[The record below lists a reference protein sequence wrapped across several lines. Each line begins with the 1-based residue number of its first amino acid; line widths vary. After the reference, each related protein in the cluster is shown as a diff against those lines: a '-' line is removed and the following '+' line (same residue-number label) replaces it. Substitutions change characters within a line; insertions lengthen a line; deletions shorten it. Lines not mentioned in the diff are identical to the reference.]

1 MTGKAYNKTIRWVW
15 VLLLLA
21 AVAVLACVVSL
32 GIGSTHIGAGEIIR
46 LFFAKQRTP
55 EYSIIMDI
63 RLPRTI
69 LALAVG
75 GGLSLAGAMLQG
87 MFRNP
92 LVSPYTLGISGGASL
107 GVCLTIAFSLHSLI
121 GVVAFPV
128 SGFIGAMITIVIVYS
143 LGTGKGVPGS
153 QSMLLIGVM
162 ISFVSA
168 SILMLVMA
176 MSSSEDIHGIVFW
189 IMGSLDEPNNI
200 LILIVVISSLAGL
213 VASYFFTV
221 NLNAMALGEEEAIHL
236 GVNVDVTKRWLF
248 LIASILTGICVSV
261 AGIIG
266 FVGLVVPHFVRI
278 LTGSSDHRIVFV
290 CSFVAGA
297 AFLVMCDTVTRTIIA
312 PLELPVGVI
321 TGIIGGSL
329 FIFALSRNRTRL

>member
-1 MTGKAYNKTIRWVW
+1 MWI
-15 VLLLLA
+15 LLLLTA
-21 AVAVLACVVSL
+21 IAVVACIISL
-32 GIGSTHIGAGEIIR
+32 GTGSTHIGAGQIVR
-46 LFFAKQRTP
+46 LFFAKHRTP
-55 EYSIIMDI
+55 EYSILMNI

-92 LVSPYTLGISGGASL
+92 LVSPYTMGISGGASL
-107 GVCLTIAFSLHSLI
+107 GVCLTVAFKLHALI
-121 GVVAFPV
+121 GVAAFPL
-128 SGFIGAMITIVIVYS
+128 SGFIGAMITIIIVHS
-143 LGTGKGVPGS
+143 MSTGKGVLGA

-168 SILMLVMA
+168 SVVMLVMA

-189 IMGSLDEPNNI
+189 IMGSLGEPNNM
-200 LILIVVISSLAGL
+200 LILIVVVCSLVGL
-213 VASYFFTV
+213 VSAYFFAV
-221 NLNAMALGEEEAIHL
+221 DLNAMALGEEEAIHL
-236 GVNVDVTKRWLF
+236 GVNVEMTKRWLF
-248 LIASILTGICVSV
+248 LISSILTGVCVSV

-266 FVGLVVPHFVRI
+266 FVGLVVPHFVRMF
-278 LTGSSDHRIVFV
+278 TGFDHRIVFV

-297 AFLVMCDTVTRTIIA
+297 AFLVMCDALARTIIA

-321 TGIIGGSL
+321 TGIIGGTL
-329 FIFALSRNRTRL
+329 FIFALSRKNTRL